1 MKLWPLHFPRS
12 LFGRNLLLIV
22 ALIFVSEV
30 GIITLFRQIVQ
41 EPRMTMLID
50 FAQTHVEAMRTAL
63 NSMTPEQRAHYMA
76 QLDTNQT
83 DRVLQTKVT
92 LTGQIPITFVEPKR
106 LVVRRFIKRLGERLG
121 NSYQLGWQDMPEQHL
136 WVGTHIGEYDYWF
149 GLQTSVFASANTP
162 LSLLAA
168 IAAGLLSLFGAY
180 LIQRRINRPLNALA
194 AAAKQVGEGK
204 RQSLKLDNA
213 PTEIAQVASSFNQMA
228 ATLDAAENERTLML
242 AGVSHDL
249 RTPLTKLRLATEIL
263 AEHSEPEIIESMVR
277 NIAAAD
283 AVIDQF
289 IDFARLG
296 SDEAERLC
304 DINELANDVAAAS
317 DRSRIKLELA
327 SLPPYQCR
335 PIALRRAVANLVENA
350 LRYGRNKKNA
360 DDPVTLRTKMD
371 AQSISISVMD
381 NGPGIPPE
389 DLEWIRQPFTR
400 LDEAR
405 SSKPGAGLGLAIVER
420 IAHLHRGELMIQ
432 NRACGGLEVTLFLP
446 LKS

>member
-1 MKLWPLHFPRS
+1 MKPGIFHAPRS

-22 ALIFVSEV
+22 ALIFVSEL

-41 EPRMTMLID
+41 EPRAKLLID

-63 NSMTPEQRAHYMA
+63 NNMTPEQRARYVTQFHA
-76 QLDTNQT
+76 DQAERILQIRVSPAGQL
-83 DRVLQTKVT
+83 
-92 LTGQIPITFVEPKR
+92 PATFAEPKR
-106 LVVRRFIKRLGERLG
+106 LVVRHFIKRLSGRLG
-121 NSYQLGWQDMPEQHL
+121 TSYRVDWQDTPEQRL
-136 WVGTHIGEYDYWF
+136 WIGTRIDAYDYWF
-149 GLQTSVFASANTP
+149 GLQANVFASASTP

-168 IAAGLLSLFGAY
+168 LAAGLLSFFGAY

-194 AAAKQVGEGK
+194 AAARQVGEGK
-204 RQSLKLDNA
+204 RQPLHLEDA
-213 PTEIAQVASSFNQMA
+213 PAEIAQVAASFNQMSTA
-228 ATLDAAENERTLML
+228 LDAAENERALML

-263 AEHSEPEIIESMVR
+263 ADHGDPDLIESMVR

-304 DINELANDVAAAS
+304 DINELANDVATTAGRA
-317 DRSRIKLELA
+317 RIRIEPGPLM
-327 SLPPYQCR
+327 PWPCR

-350 LRYGRNKKNA
+350 LRYGSDLDHGEDKII
-360 DDPVTLRTKMD
+360 LRTAMD
-371 AQSISISVMD
+371 AQSISISVLD
-381 NGPGIPPE
+381 HGPGIPPE
-389 DLEWIRQPFTR
+389 EMDRMRQPFAR

-405 SSKPGAGLGLAIVER
+405 SGRPGAGLGLAIVER
-420 IAHLHRGELMIQ
+420 IAQLHRGALLIR
-432 NRACGGLEVTLFLP
+432 NRAEGGLEATLVLP
-446 LKS
+446 RQ

>member
-1 MKLWPLHFPRS
+1 MKLWPLHAPRS
-12 LFGRNLLLIV
+12 LFRRNLLLIV
-22 ALIFVSEV
+22 ALIFVSEA

-41 EPRMTMLID
+41 EPRMTLLID

-63 NSMTPEQRAHYMA
+63 SSMTPDQRSQFLAHY
-76 QLDTNQT
+76 NT
-83 DRVLQTKVT
+83 DQSNRILQTEVRRV
-92 LTGQIPITFVEPKR
+92 GEMPAPFVEPKR
-106 LVVRRFIKRLGERLG
+106 FVVRRFIKRLGERLG
-121 NSYQLGWQDMPEQHL
+121 APYQLGWQSNPEQRL
-136 WVGTHIGEYDYWF
+136 WVGTRIGDYDYWF
-149 GLQTSVFASANTP
+149 GLQANVFASTTTP

-194 AAAKQVGEGK
+194 TAVKHVGEGK
-204 RQSLKLDNA
+204 RQQLELDNA

-228 ATLDAAENERTLML
+228 QALDIAENERALML

-263 AEHSEPEIIESMVR
+263 ADHSDPEIIESMVR

-296 SDEAERLC
+296 SDEAESLC
-304 DINELANDVAAAS
+304 DINELVNDVAATS
-317 DRSRIKLELA
+317 GRTRIKLELGA
-327 SLPPYQCR
+327 LAPFQCR
-335 PIALRRAVANLVENA
+335 QIALRRAVANLIENA
-350 LRYGRNKKNA
+350 LRYGQNKLNT
-360 DDPVTLRTKMD
+360 DDMIVVRTASN

-381 NGPGIPPE
+381 NGAGIPSK
-389 DLEWIRQPFTR
+389 DLDRIRQPFTR

-405 SSKPGAGLGLAIVER
+405 SGKPGAGLGLAIVER
-420 IAHLHRGELMIQ
+420 IALLHGGRLIIK
-432 NRACGGLEVTLFLP
+432 NRDGGGLEASLVLP
-446 LKS
+446 ITH

>member
-1 MKLWPLHFPRS
+1 MKLRLFHAPRS

-22 ALIFVSEV
+22 ALIFVSEL

-41 EPRMTMLID
+41 EPRAKLLID

-63 NSMTPEQRAHYMA
+63 NSMTPDQRTRYMA
-76 QLDTNQT
+76 QFNSGQT
-83 DRVLQTKVT
+83 DRILQTSFGPAGR
-92 LTGQIPITFVEPKR
+92 LPATFVEPKR
-106 LVVRRFIKRLGERLG
+106 LMVRHFIKRLSGRLG
-121 NSYQLGWQDMPEQHL
+121 ASYRVDWQDAPEQRL
-136 WVGTHIGEYDYWF
+136 WIGTRIDAYDYWF
-149 GLQTSVFASANTP
+149 GLQANVFASTTTP

-168 IAAGLLSLFGAY
+168 LAAGLLSFCGAY

-194 AAAKQVGEGK
+194 AAARQVGEGK
-204 RQSLKLDNA
+204 REPLDLASA
-213 PTEIAQVASSFNQMA
+213 PTEIAQVATSFNQMGA
-228 ATLDAAENERTLML
+228 ALDAAENERALML

-263 AEHSEPEIIESMVR
+263 ADHSDPEIIASMVR

-304 DINELANDVAAAS
+304 DINELANDVATTS
-317 DRSRIKLELA
+317 DRSRIQFEPG
-327 SLPPYQCR
+327 SLRPCPCR

-350 LRYGRNKKNA
+350 LRYGC
-360 DDPVTLRTKMD
+360 DPNHGNSKIILRTAMD
-371 AQSISISVMD
+371 AQSISISVLD
-381 NGPGIPPE
+381 NGPGVPSDE
-389 DLEWIRQPFTR
+389 MERIRQPFAR

-405 SSKPGAGLGLAIVER
+405 SGRPGAGLGLAIVER
-420 IAHLHRGELMIQ
+420 IALLHRGTLLLE
-432 NRACGGLEVTLFLP
+432 NRAEGGLEATLTIPRL
-446 LKS
+446 

>member
-1 MKLWPLHFPRS
+1 MKRWPLHFPRS

-30 GIITLFRQIVQ
+30 GIVTLFRQIVQ
-41 EPRMTMLID
+41 EPRMALLID

-63 NSMTPEQRAHYMA
+63 DSMAPEQRAHYMA
-76 QLDTNQT
+76 QLNTNQA
-83 DRVLQTKVT
+83 DRILQTRVT
-92 LTGQIPITFVEPKR
+92 LAGQVPASFVEPKR
-106 LVVRRFIKRLGERLG
+106 LVVRRFIKRLSERLG
-121 NSYQLGWQDMPEQHL
+121 KSYQLGWQDMPEQRL
-136 WVGTHIGEYDYWF
+136 WIGTRIDEYDYWF

-180 LIQRRINRPLNALA
+180 LIQRRINRPLHALA
-194 AAAKQVGEGK
+194 AAARHVGEGK

-213 PTEIAQVASSFNQMA
+213 PTEIAQVAGSFNQMA
-228 ATLDAAENERTLML
+228 AALDAAENERTLML

-263 AEHSEPEIIESMVR
+263 ADHSEPEIIESMVR

-304 DINELANDVAAAS
+304 DLNELANDIAATS
-317 DRSRIKLELA
+317 DRSRIKLELG
-327 SLPPYQCR
+327 SLVPYQCR

-350 LRYGRNKKNA
+350 LRYGHNKDKA
-360 DDPVTLRTKMD
+360 DDMITLRTTMD
-371 AQSISISVMD
+371 AQSISISVLD
-381 NGPGIPPE
+381 NGPGIPSE
-389 DLEWIRQPFTR
+389 DLERIRQPFTR

-405 SSKPGAGLGLAIVER
+405 SGNPGAGLGLAIVER
-420 IAHLHRGELMIQ
+420 IAHLHHGELLIK
-432 NRACGGLEVTLFLP
+432 NRANGGLETTLSLP
-446 LKS
+446 MT